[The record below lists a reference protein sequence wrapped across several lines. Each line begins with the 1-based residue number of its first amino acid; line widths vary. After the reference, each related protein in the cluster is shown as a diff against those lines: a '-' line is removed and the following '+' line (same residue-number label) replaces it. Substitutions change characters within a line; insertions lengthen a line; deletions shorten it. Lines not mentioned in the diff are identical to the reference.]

1 MDSSVPIIPENVLL
15 VGWLT
20 GQSHLISDAQMT
32 HLNVPPGG
40 MRPDGH
46 L

>member
-1 MDSSVPIIPENVLL
+1 MNGWTLGPTPDS
-15 VGWLT
+15 
-20 GQSHLISDAQMT
+20 GQSHLVSDAEVAT
-32 HLNVPPGG
+32 PYVPPGG